1 MTMPSPWHVM
11 SFASMKLSL
20 TRIAQRPSREAIVV
34 AGAGVALPIGDPVA
48 PATGLAAGEMEG
60 AGDEAAWQATRKP
73 VRTRTSRAGAG
84 GRRPSLCRIVV
95 RLYTRRQ
102 GRGPAASQDARRSGQ

>member
-1 MTMPSPWHVM
+1 M
-11 SFASMKLSL
+11 SFASVKLSL

-60 AGDEAAWQATRKP
+60 AGDEAAWQAITAVSVSAASAPR
-73 VRTRTSRAGAG
+73 RATG
-84 GRRPSLCRIVV
+84 GRMS
-95 RLYTRRQ
+95 
-102 GRGPAASQDARRSGQ
+102 